1 MQSKWFQLLHEQK
14 YGDGITAHGAASGGR
29 LGLTPSF
36 LLGAMRTPVGAVRS
50 LASSRGELTDLLESM
65 RDNVSGEL
73 VGIAECQSL
82 HQPTIRL
89 LGNGLGQGDAVPPS
103 DGSRSNLYA
112 WPQYFARVSRDVE
125 SLADGLWSILEP
137 SILGGRFSYRGGTWQ
152 EFNEDDLAFIRRAF
166 ETDDTE

>member
-36 LLGAMRTPVGAVRS
+36 LLGAMRTPPGAVRS
-50 LASSRGELTDLLESM
+50 LASSRGELTALLESM
-65 RDNVSGEL
+65 RGNVSGEL

-82 HQPTIRL
+82 HQPTMRL
-89 LGNGLGQGDAVPPS
+89 MGNGLGQGDAVPPS

-125 SLADGLWSILEP
+125 SLADGLWNILEP

-166 ETDDTE
+166 DAGDTE